1 MNPFILR
8 SMIYP
13 AYRFAKRD
21 RVMGFA
27 SEFARTERLGRTE
40 ILEYQWFKLNRL
52 LEHACS
58 TVPYYSEAFER
69 AGITPA
75 DIRSPDDLRRLPV
88 LTKDVI
94 RDDLERLV
102 STAIP
107 RERIRKDST
116 GGSTGEPTWYYV
128 DDNSSQAR
136 QAIVLRGNA
145 WCGARLGD
153 RLATLWGAAFDLN
166 PHQKLKG
173 RLKSAIM
180 NKLFLCSYN
189 LNSETMAEYAET
201 LQKFRPKLLTSYPT
215 PLVTFAEFLRTNPE
229 YSVRPGA
236 IIASSETLFDE
247 QREIIERTYGC
258 EVFNRYGSREFG
270 NIAHECDAHEGLHV
284 NVERFFIEY
293 LKEDGTPAGP
303 GEIGEMLITDL
314 DNFGMPF
321 VRYRI
326 DDLAVPS
333 DRECSCGR
341 HLPMIERVEG
351 RVFDVIVTRSGS
363 RFPGTFWTLL
373 SRAVPGI
380 SKFQIVQS
388 EPSSV
393 VFRIVP
399 NAEFKDEYLDKLAET
414 IAEQTR
420 GDLEVSFD
428 LVDSIPLTRAGKHR
442 FIVGIGSASGVS
454 PADE

>member
-1 MNPFILR
+1 MLR
-8 SMIYP
+8 SVIYP

-21 RVMGFA
+21 RVMGFV
-27 SEFARTERLGRTE
+27 SELARTERLGRAE
-40 ILEYQWFKLNRL
+40 VLEYQWFKLTRL

-58 TVPYYSEAFER
+58 TVPYYSEALQS

-75 DIRSPDDLRRLPV
+75 DIRSPDDMRRLPV
-88 LTKDVI
+88 LTKDII
-94 RDDLERLV
+94 RADLERLV
-102 STAIP
+102 STAVP

-136 QAIVLRGNA
+136 QAIVLRGNG
-145 WCGARLGD
+145 WCGARMGD
-153 RLATLWGAAFDLN
+153 RSATLWGAAFDLT
-166 PHQKLKG
+166 PHKKLKG

-180 NKLFLCSYN
+180 NTLFLCSYN
-189 LNSETMAEYAET
+189 LNSETMAEYARA

-215 PLVTFAEFLRTNPE
+215 PLVTFAEFLRNNPE

-236 IIASSETLFDE
+236 IIASSETMFDE
-247 QREIIERTYGC
+247 QREIIEQTYGC
-258 EVFNRYGSREFG
+258 RVFNRYGSREFG
-270 NIAHECDAHEGLHV
+270 NIAHECNAHGGLHV
-284 NVERFFIEY
+284 NVERFFVEY
-293 LKEDGTPAGP
+293 LKEDGTPARP
-303 GEIGEMLITDL
+303 GETGEMLITDL

-321 VRYRI
+321 IRYRI

-341 HLPMIERVEG
+341 GLPMIEKVEG

-380 SKFQIVQS
+380 SKFQIWQA
-388 EPSSV
+388 EPSGI

-399 NAEFKDEYLDKLAET
+399 NAEFKEEYLEKLAEI
-414 IAEQTR
+414 IAEQTG
-420 GDLEVSFD
+420 GDLQVEFD
-428 LVDSIPLTRAGKHR
+428 VVDSIPLTRAGKHR
-442 FIVGIGSASGVS
+442 FIISEIGRSG
-454 PADE
+454 E